1 MRPSS
6 PDSGAAPWLV
16 TLGLHAALV
25 GLAVLWVFR
34 TVLEADKPPVD
45 PVFSLPS
52 GGSPAAR
59 QVQVKAPQ
67 RPPPSAPSGRILSRS
82 ADAVMALPSSPTL
95 PSLTGLALAGPAGA
109 AGAAKGGLGGSGGG
123 SGTGVGS
130 ALGGAGAGWV
140 GKPVM
145 GARIAARRLAVYLD
159 SSGSMRPHLARV
171 EAEIRREF
179 PDADVF
185 RFDGARVVVVNGR
198 VAEGRGYDGP
208 SSPRRP
214 GLSDPATMTPAGRR
228 LLERLAPRCEAGS
241 LGAWIDWMLEEPYDG
256 LVVFSDFQDGIRQY
270 RDPAKGPLE
279 LIYADSKRRRMDERR
294 PGDDR
299 WQRAWL
305 DRFSQAS
312 RGRAPRLYLF
322 SSEVEPQAILRQCA
336 VASGG
341 SVAIVEV
348 RRAPPAR

>member
-1 MRPSS
+1 MRPS
-6 PDSGAAPWLV
+6 PPNSGAAPWLAS
-16 TLGLHAALV
+16 LGFHAALV
-25 GLAVLWVFR
+25 ALALVWVFR
-34 TVLEADKPPVD
+34 SVLEPAKPPSD
-45 PVFSLPS
+45 PVFALPS
-52 GGSPAAR
+52 GGSSPAR
-59 QVQVKAPQ
+59 LIQVKAPQ
-67 RPPPSAPSGRILSRS
+67 RPPPSAPPGRILSRS
-82 ADAVMALPSSPTL
+82 ADTVVALPANPGLSSMPIL
-95 PSLTGLALAGPAGA
+95 GLAGPAGA
-109 AGAAKGGLGGSGGG
+109 ARTGLGGYGG
-123 SGTGVGS
+123 GVGS
-130 ALGGAGAGWV
+130 SAGAALGGTGAGWV

-159 SSGSMRPHLARV
+159 CSGSMRPHLSRV

-185 RFDGARVVVVNGR
+185 RFDGARVVVVDGR

-214 GLSDPATMTPAGRR
+214 GLSDPAAMTPAGRR
-228 LLERLAPRCEAGS
+228 LLDRISARCEAGS

-270 RDPAKGPLE
+270 RDSAKGPPE
-279 LIYADSKRRRMDERR
+279 LVYADSKRRRMDDRR

-299 WQRAWL
+299 WQKAWL
-305 DRFSQAS
+305 DRFAQAP

-322 SSEVEPQAILRQCA
+322 SSETEPQAFLRQCA

-341 SVAIVEV
+341 SVAMVEV
-348 RRAPPAR
+348 GRAPPAR

>member
-1 MRPSS
+1 MRPHL
-6 PDSGAAPWLV
+6 PASGAAPWLV
-16 TLGLHAALV
+16 TVGFHAALV
-25 GLAVLWVFR
+25 GLALVWVFR
-34 TVLEADKPPVD
+34 SVLEPDKPGGD
-45 PVFSLPS
+45 AVFALPA
-52 GGSPAAR
+52 GGSPPARSHQVAAPR
-59 QVQVKAPQ
+59 
-67 RPPPSAPSGRILSRS
+67 RPPPPAPAGRILSRS
-82 ADAVMALPSSPTL
+82 ADAALALPSNPGL
-95 PSLTGLALAGPAGA
+95 PSMPGLGLSGPAGTLR
-109 AGAAKGGLGGSGGG
+109 GGLGGAGGG
-123 SGTGVGS
+123 AGAASGA
-130 ALGGAGAGWV
+130 ALGGSGAGWV

-159 SSGSMRPHLARV
+159 CSGSMRPHLARV

-185 RFDGARVVVVNGR
+185 RFDGARVVVIDGR

-214 GLSDPATMTPAGRR
+214 GMSDPATMTPVGRR
-228 LLERLAPRCEAGS
+228 LLDRLAPRCESGS

-279 LIYADSKRRRMDERR
+279 LVYADSKRRRMDERK

-299 WQRAWL
+299 WQKAWL
-305 DRFSQAS
+305 DRFGQAA

-322 SSEVEPQAILRQCA
+322 SSETEPQAFLRQCA

-341 SVAIVEV
+341 SVAMVEV
-348 RRAPPAR
+348 GRAPPAR

>member
-1 MRPSS
+1 MRPHA
-6 PDSGAAPWLV
+6 PPSGAAPWLV
-16 TLGLHAALV
+16 SLGFHAALV
-25 GLAVLWVFR
+25 GLALVWVFR
-34 TVLEADKPPVD
+34 SVLEPAKPPAD
-45 PVFSLPS
+45 PVFALPS

-59 QVQVKAPQ
+59 TIQAKAPR

-82 ADAVMALPSSPTL
+82 ADAVMALPASPAL
-95 PSLTGLALAGPAGA
+95 PSVPSLGLAGPAGA
-109 AGAAKGGLGGSGGG
+109 ARTGLGGFGGG
-123 SGTGVGS
+123 VGAS
-130 ALGGAGAGWV
+130 AGAALGGTGAGWV
-140 GKPVM
+140 GRPVM
-145 GARIAARRLAVYLD
+145 GARVAARRLAVYLD
-159 SSGSMRPHLARV
+159 CSGSMRPHLARV

-185 RFDGARVVVVNGR
+185 RFDGARVIVVDGR

-214 GLSDPATMTPAGRR
+214 GLSDPATMTSEGRR
-228 LLERLAPRCEAGS
+228 LLDRIASRCEAGS

-270 RDPAKGPLE
+270 RDPAKGPPE
-279 LIYADSKRRRMDERR
+279 LVYADSKRRRVDERR

-299 WQRAWL
+299 WRKAWL
-305 DRFSQAS
+305 DRFAEAP

-322 SSEVEPQAILRQCA
+322 SSETEPQAFLRQCA

-341 SVAIVEV
+341 SVAMVEV
-348 RRAPPAR
+348 GRAPPAR

>member
-1 MRPSS
+1 MRSS
-6 PDSGAAPWLV
+6 LPASGAAPWLV
-16 TLGLHAALV
+16 SLGFHAALV
-25 GLAVLWVFR
+25 ALAVVWVFR
-34 TVLEADKPPVD
+34 SVLEPAKPAAD
-45 PVFSLPS
+45 PVFALPS
-52 GGSPAAR
+52 GGSPSAR
-59 QVQVKAPQ
+59 QVQVRAPT
-67 RPPPSAPSGRILSRS
+67 RPPPAAPAARILSRS
-82 ADAVMALPSSPTL
+82 SNAAVALPPASPA
-95 PSLTGLALAGPAGA
+95 PSLPLLGLGSPAPSR
-109 AGAAKGGLGGSGGG
+109 GGLGGASAGAGGPG
-123 SGTGVGS
+123 A
-130 ALGGAGAGWV
+130 ALGGTGAGWV

-159 SSGSMRPHLARV
+159 CSGSMRPHLARV

-185 RFDGARVVVVNGR
+185 RFDGARVVVVDGR

-214 GLSDPATMTPAGRR
+214 GMSDPAAMTPAGRR
-228 LLERLAPRCEAGS
+228 LLDRLAPRCEAGS
-241 LGAWIDWMLEEPYDG
+241 LGAWIDWMLEESYDG

-279 LIYADSKRRRMDERR
+279 LVYADSKRRRMDERR

-299 WQRAWL
+299 WQKAWL
-305 DRFSQAS
+305 ERFAQAP

-322 SSEVEPQAILRQCA
+322 SSETEPQAFLRQCA

-341 SVAIVEV
+341 SVAMVEV
-348 RRAPPAR
+348 GRAPPAR

>member
-1 MRPSS
+1 MEVMRFS
-6 PDSGAAPWLV
+6 PPAAAPWLV
-16 TLGLHAALV
+16 SLGFHAGLV
-25 GLAVLWVFR
+25 ALAVLWVFR
-34 TVLEADKPPVD
+34 SALQPGKPPED
-45 PVFSLPS
+45 LVFAMPG
-52 GGSPAAR
+52 GGSPVAR
-59 QVQVKAPQ
+59 QVQVRSPV
-67 RPPPSAPSGRILSRS
+67 RPPPAAPSGRILSRS
-82 ADAVMALPSSPTL
+82 AESVVALAPGVDGPSL
-95 PSLTGLALAGPAGA
+95 PSLGLA
-109 AGAAKGGLGGSGGG
+109 GSLSARGTLTTASGVG
-123 SGTGVGS
+123 SGS
-130 ALGGAGAGWV
+130 ALGGSGAGFV

-185 RFDGARVVVVNGR
+185 RFDGARIVVIEGR
-198 VAEGRGYDGP
+198 VAEGRGYNGP

-214 GLSDPATMTPAGRR
+214 GQSDPASLTPAGRR

-241 LGAWIDWMLEEPYDG
+241 LGAWIDWMLEESYDG

-279 LIYADSKRRRMDERR
+279 LIFADTKRRRLDERR

-299 WQRAWL
+299 WQKAWL
-305 DRFSQAS
+305 DRFAQAG

-322 SSEVEPQAILRQCA
+322 SSETEPQAFLRQCA

-341 SVAIVEV
+341 AVSMVEV
-348 RRAPPAR
+348 GRAKPAR

>member
-1 MRPSS
+1 MRSLLPA
-6 PDSGAAPWLV
+6 SGAAPWLV
-16 TLGLHAALV
+16 SLGFHAALV
-25 GLAVLWVFR
+25 ALALVWVLR
-34 TVLEADKPPVD
+34 SVLEPAKPPSD
-45 PVFSLPS
+45 PVFALPP
-52 GGSPAAR
+52 GGSPPAR

-82 ADAVMALPSSPTL
+82 ADAVMALPSSAGLPSMPTL
-95 PSLTGLALAGPAGA
+95 GLAGPVGA
-109 AGAAKGGLGGSGGG
+109 ARGGLGGSGGSPG
-123 SGTGVGS
+123 ASAGS
-130 ALGGAGAGWV
+130 ALGGAGTGWV

-159 SSGSMRPHLARV
+159 CSGSMRPHLARV

-185 RFDGARVVVVNGR
+185 RFDGARVVVVDGR

-208 SSPRRP
+208 STPRRP

-228 LLERLAPRCEAGS
+228 LLDRIAPRCEAGS

-270 RDPAKGPLE
+270 RDPAKGPPE

-299 WQRAWL
+299 WQKAWL
-305 DRFSQAS
+305 DRFAQAP

-322 SSEVEPQAILRQCA
+322 SSEAEPQAFLRQCA

-341 SVAIVEV
+341 SVAMVEV
-348 RRAPPAR
+348 GRAPPAR

>member
-1 MRPSS
+1 MRAS
-6 PDSGAAPWLV
+6 PTSGAAPWLA
-16 TLGLHAALV
+16 TLGFHAALV
-25 GLAVLWVFR
+25 GLALAWVFR
-34 TVLEADKPPVD
+34 TVLEPSRPAED
-45 PVFSLPS
+45 PVFAIPS
-52 GGSPAAR
+52 GGASAPR
-59 QVQVKAPQ
+59 QVRVKAPA
-67 RPPPSAPSGRILSRS
+67 RPPPAAPSGRILSRS
-82 ADAVMALPSSPTL
+82 ADAAVALPPSPGL
-95 PSLTGLALAGPAGA
+95 PSLPGLGLSGPAGSVR
-109 AGAAKGGLGGSGGG
+109 GGLGGLGGG
-123 SGTGVGS
+123 SGSGAGA
-130 ALGGAGAGWV
+130 ALGGTGAGWI

-159 SSGSMRPHLARV
+159 CSGSMRPHLARV

-185 RFDGARVVVVNGR
+185 RFDGARVVVVDGR

-214 GLSDPATMTPAGRR
+214 GMSDPAAMTPAGRR
-228 LLERLAPRCEAGS
+228 LLDRLAPRCEAGS
-241 LGAWIDWMLEEPYDG
+241 LGAWIDWMLEESYDG

-279 LIYADSKRRRMDERR
+279 LIYADSKRRTMDGRK

-299 WQRAWL
+299 WQKAWL
-305 DRFSQAS
+305 ERFAQAP

-322 SSEVEPQAILRQCA
+322 SSETEPQAFLRQCA

-341 SVAIVEV
+341 SVAMVEV
-348 RRAPPAR
+348 GRAPPAR

>member
-1 MRPSS
+1 
-6 PDSGAAPWLV
+6 
-16 TLGLHAALV
+16 
-25 GLAVLWVFR
+25 
-34 TVLEADKPPVD
+34 
-45 PVFSLPS
+45 
-52 GGSPAAR
+52 
-59 QVQVKAPQ
+59 
-67 RPPPSAPSGRILSRS
+67 
-82 ADAVMALPSSPTL
+82 
-95 PSLTGLALAGPAGA
+95 
-109 AGAAKGGLGGSGGG
+109 
-123 SGTGVGS
+123 
-130 ALGGAGAGWV
+130 V

-159 SSGSMRPHLARV
+159 CSGSMRPHLARV

-185 RFDGARVVVVNGR
+185 RFDGARVVVIDGR

-214 GLSDPATMTPAGRR
+214 GLSDPATMTPEGRR
-228 LLERLAPRCEAGS
+228 LLARLTPRCEAGS

-270 RDPAKGPLE
+270 RDPAKGPPE
-279 LIYADSKRRRMDERR
+279 LIYADSKRRRLDARR

-299 WQRAWL
+299 WQKAWL
-305 DRFSQAS
+305 DRFALAS

-322 SSEVEPQAILRQCA
+322 SSETEPQAFLRQCA

-341 SVAIVEV
+341 SVAMVEV
-348 RRAPPAR
+348 GRAPPAR

>member
-1 MRPSS
+1 MRPALASE
-6 PDSGAAPWLV
+6 AAPWLV

-25 GLAVLWVFR
+25 ALALAWVFR
-34 TVLEADKPPVD
+34 SALEPGKPPPD
-45 PVFSLPS
+45 TAFALPS
-52 GGSPAAR
+52 GGSPPARAHPVAAP
-59 QVQVKAPQ
+59 K
-67 RPPPSAPSGRILSRS
+67 RPPPAAPSGRILSRS
-82 ADAVMALPSSPTL
+82 TDAALALPSNPGL
-95 PSLTGLALAGPAGA
+95 PSLPGLGLGSPAGA
-109 AGAAKGGLGGSGGG
+109 LRGGLGGAGAG
-123 SGTGVGS
+123 SGAASGA

-159 SSGSMRPHLARV
+159 CSGSMRPHLARV

-185 RFDGARVVVVNGR
+185 RFDGARVVVIDGR

-214 GLSDPATMTPAGRR
+214 GLSDPATMTPNGRR

-270 RDPAKGPLE
+270 RDPARGPLE
-279 LIYADSKRRRMDERR
+279 LVYADGKRRRMDERQ

-299 WQRAWL
+299 WRKAWL
-305 DRFSQAS
+305 DRFGQAA

-322 SSEVEPQAILRQCA
+322 SSEAEPQAFLRQCA

-341 SVAIVEV
+341 GVAMVEV
-348 RRAPPAR
+348 GRAPPAR